1 MGSVRQMAKV
11 IRFPKRIGKVAT
23 HPQFRHVRYPPA
35 GYQILTNGRPT
46 RVTMRDLVRV
56 VTRLLDVAAYSIDK
70 MSIWTLA
77 RFLRTR
83 SLLPFGAGEPI
94 YVPSYPVVIGNEP
107 WFIEIEDLTTLF
119 EPFVTSGKTAAI
131 DIRAHEV
138 FPIVRWLLED
148 RSCRGILTH
157 IQETKVGVGQLFASE
172 VISTKTHFI
181 KVPYL
186 PGDPMTTPPAP
197 IRRQFAE
204 PLRLFFNNSWHQ
216 IPSNFFV
223 RGGLFVL
230 NACEQLVRD
239 GVPIHLTIRSKLPR
253 EIARR
258 YRSLLSNPVV
268 TVVDGY
274 LDWHSYS
281 SLMGGCHVYLL
292 PAARVHVYSLLE
304 AMYHGLA
311 ILTSDGWGI
320 GNYITTQV
328 NGLMLPGVYG
338 LASWQGAN
346 GQLSE
351 DYEPMRRNNR
361 ELEENLYRTLL
372 ELIDDEDRRLR
383 LATAGQAFVKRDLS
397 IERFNAEFGAFL
409 EQIL

>member
-1 MGSVRQMAKV
+1 MDKV

-35 GYQILTNGRPT
+35 GYQILTTDRPT
-46 RVTMRDLVRV
+46 RVTLRDLLRIS
-56 VTRLLDVAAYSIDK
+56 TRLIDVASFSVDKISIR
-70 MSIWTLA
+70 TVA

-83 SLLPFGAGEPI
+83 SLLPFGSGEPI
-94 YVPSYPVVIGNEP
+94 YVPSFPVVIGSEP

-119 EPFVTSGKTAAI
+119 DPFITNGKTAAI
-131 DIRAHEV
+131 DIRTHEV

-148 RSCRGILTH
+148 RSCLGIFTH
-157 IQETKVGVGQLFASE
+157 IQETKAGLGQLFASQI
-172 VISTKTHFI
+172 ISAKTYFI

-186 PGDPMTTPPAP
+186 PDDPATMTPALA
-197 IRRQFAE
+197 RRRFRE

-230 NACEQLVRD
+230 NVCERLVRE
-239 GVPIHLTIRSKLPR
+239 GVPIHLTIRSKLPP
-253 EIARR
+253 EIVERHP
-258 YRSLLSNPVV
+258 SLLSNPVV

-274 LDWHSYS
+274 LDWQSYS
-281 SLMGGCHVYLL
+281 SLMSGCHVYLL

-320 GNYITTQV
+320 GNYITPQV
-328 NGLMLPGVYG
+328 NGLMLSGVYG
-338 LASWQGAN
+338 LASWQSAN

-351 DYEPMRRNNR
+351 DYEPMRRDNR
-361 ELEENLYRTLL
+361 ELEEILYRALL
-372 ELIDDEDRRLR
+372 ELIEDEDLR
-383 LATAGQAFVKRDLS
+383 LQMATTGQTFVKRDLS

-409 EQIL
+409 KQIL